1 MSLEGGHTRGT
12 ASLSP
17 PPAATCPSLSRIG
30 VSVKQQFT
38 EEEIYKDRD
47 SQIAAIEKT
56 FEDAQKAVRRGWGRI
71 GVSHPAF
78 GRRGCHLD
86 PILHVSPILPPFRSH
101 STTANLASRPS
112 RSCPSS
118 LTSRYSEGC
127 IACIGGGG
135 GRSLCPHPPLLLSLP
150 QMWINPCAQVIFDS
164 DPAPKDTSG
173 AAALEMMSQAMIR

>member
-101 STTANLASRPS
+101 STTANLASHPS

-135 GRSLCPHPPLLLSLP
+135 GGAHCALTHLCFCPCPRCGSIPVPKSSLTRIQHRRTRAVL
-150 QMWINPCAQVIFDS
+150 QRW
-164 DPAPKDTSG
+164 K
-173 AAALEMMSQAMIR
+173 